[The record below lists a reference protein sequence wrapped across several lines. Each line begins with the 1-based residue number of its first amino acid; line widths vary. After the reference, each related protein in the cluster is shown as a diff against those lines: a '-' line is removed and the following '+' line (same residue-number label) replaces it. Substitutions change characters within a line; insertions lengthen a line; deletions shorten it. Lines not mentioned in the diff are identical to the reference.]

1 MKKFLVLAAA
11 LLLAAA
17 PAAAQQSVSDA
28 APTVSAPVAAVQAAA
43 TAPAP
48 AADAQLFPTRDEV
61 RQRVAVAEAK
71 RAQAPMGSSD
81 WWYTVAAVAL
91 GVIIAL
97 LLLD

>member
-1 MKKFLVLAAA
+1 MKKSLVLAAS
-11 LLLAAA
+11 LMLAAS

-28 APTVSAPVAAVQAAA
+28 PVV
-43 TAPAP
+43 TAPAAVTAAAP
-48 AADAQLFPTRDEV
+48 AASAQLFPTRDEV
-61 RQRVAVAEAK
+61 RLRVAEAESK
-71 RAQAPMGSSD
+71 RAQAPIGSQG

>member
-1 MKKFLVLAAA
+1 MKKFLVLAAS
-11 LLLAAA
+11 LLLAAT

-28 APTVSAPVAAVQAAA
+28 APTVAAPVVTA
-43 TAPAP
+43 APAVE
-48 AADAQLFPTRDEV
+48 AQLFPTRDEV
-61 RQRVAVAEAK
+61 RQRVAAAEAR
-71 RAQAPMGSSD
+71 RAHAPMGSSD